1 MNWMDKLKQ
10 YAPDIATAVITG
22 GATLPALAVK
32 AVSDAMGVDIKDNS
46 QLATVINGATPEQ
59 MLEVT
64 KANNMF
70 VLEKMRMEYQDKQAS
85 HHETQET
92 IRSGDNASDERIRWV
107 RPQMAKQSWVA
118 TVAYCIGCFGVQALN
133 GDNLFSFDIAAIMA
147 APAYSYLGLRQI
159 GKGIDSFTG
168 RTTQK

>member
-1 MNWMDKLKQ
+1 MNWMGKLKQ
-10 YAPDIATAVITG
+10 YAPDIATAIVTG
-22 GATLPALAVK
+22 GASLPALAVK
-32 AVSDAMGVDIKDNS
+32 AVSDAIGVDIKDNS

-59 MLEVT
+59 MLKVT
-64 KANNMF
+64 EANNTF
-70 VLEKMRMEYQDKQAS
+70 VLEKMRMEYNDKQTA

-92 IRSGDNASDERIRWV
+92 IRSGDNATDERIRWV
-107 RPQMAKQSWVA
+107 RPEMAKQSWVA
-118 TVAYCIGCFGVQALN
+118 TIAYCIGCFGVQALS
-133 GDNLFSFDIAAIMA
+133 GDSLFSFDIATVIA